1 MKQLFLHIGLHKT
14 GTTALQEWCSAN
26 ASLLAQKGL
35 LYPLTGKP
43 EGKPYHRQFFSQAES
58 GPWELLY
65 SEIEESRIDTILLSD
80 EAWSA
85 PWVAEGALQM
95 LKQRLARYDVTVLC
109 VLRNPVDYFVSRYRH
124 QIRMGSETAHWSFSE
139 FVEARVGET
148 NEFLCQLE
156 LWSNVFGRQ
165 NVDVLIYDE
174 AKKGGALGRNFL
186 AKCGLEISEVELP
199 RSNVHWDDRR
209 LKTLRMATRL
219 DCMFSGR
226 ESASLWRHKLATR
239 IRSAGYGRATP
250 LRKIVRAAVTTI
262 DHSPLISEGGLR
274 TLQVLCSKWPRELME
289 AGWLDSSQA
298 KALAKV

>member
-14 GTTALQEWCSAN
+14 GTTALQQWCSAN
-26 ASLLAQKGL
+26 ASLLAEKGL
-35 LYPLTGKP
+35 LYPSVGQP

-65 SEIEESRIDTILLSD
+65 SEIEQSGIDTILLSD

-95 LKQRLARYDVTVLC
+95 LKHRLARYDVTVLC

-124 QIRMGSETAHWSFSE
+124 QIRMGSDSAHWSFSE

-148 NEFLCQLE
+148 NEFLSQLE

-174 AKKGGALGRNFL
+174 AKKGGALGRHFL

-199 RSNVHWDDRR
+199 KSNVHWDERR
-209 LKTLRMATRL
+209 LKMLRLAKKL
-219 DCMFSGR
+219 ECVPSGR
-226 ESASLWRHKLATR
+226 ESESLWRQAVAKR
-239 IRSAGYGRATP
+239 IRSAGYGRATL
-250 LRKIVRAAVTTI
+250 LRSMVGAAVTVF
-262 DHSPLISEGGLR
+262 DHSPLISEDGLR
-274 TLQVLCSKWPRELME
+274 TLQALCSRWPLELMQ
-289 AGWLDSSQA
+289 AGWLDAGQVR
-298 KALAKV
+298 ALAKV